1 MRYLFIFGKNFGGI
15 ARARGRPCGVGPIM
29 IAAPGWLAPTSVS
42 ALFAAVTIAVLAMVA
57 YTESAQACHPVRAD
71 DPASWVG
78 HHGCGGPKPPPPFP
92 GPGRPTPTI
101 GRIGTSI
108 PPFAVE
114 PPPQPVPRITVQPLP
129 QPPPAGVEA
138 LPPQPPPVRLAEP
151 LLQPPVGVS
160 EPEPQPAPDSNVDA
174 AVADLAAWLEVEP
187 ATIAVV
193 TVDEVTWRDSSLGC
207 PEPDRAYLQ
216 VLTPGLRII
225 LAANEAT
232 YEYHSGRGGRVIL
245 CANPQPPIM

>member
-42 ALFAAVTIAVLAMVA
+42 ALFAAVTIVVLAMVA
-57 YTESAQACHPVRAD
+57 HTESAQACHPVRAD

-78 HHGCGGPKPPPPFP
+78 HHGCGGPKPPPPPFP

-114 PPPQPVPRITVQPLP
+114 PPPQPVPRIAVVQLLP
-129 QPPPAGVEA
+129 QPPPAGVA
-138 LPPQPPPVRLAEP
+138 GPVA
-151 LLQPPVGVS
+151 
-160 EPEPQPAPDSNVDA
+160 QPAPDSSVDA
-174 AVADLAAWLEVEP
+174 AVADLAAWLEVDP

-225 LAANEAT
+225 LAAGDST